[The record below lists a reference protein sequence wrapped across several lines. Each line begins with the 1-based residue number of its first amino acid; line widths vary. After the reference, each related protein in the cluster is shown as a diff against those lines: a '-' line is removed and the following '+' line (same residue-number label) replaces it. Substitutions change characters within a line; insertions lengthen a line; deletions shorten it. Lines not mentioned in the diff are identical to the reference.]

1 MNTNSPQNKSA
12 APGYAR
18 PKILDGLVSQDEIAN
33 ELGVH
38 PRTIERWVRQGDF
51 PKPFVLGRKRYWE
64 AKAVRALLES
74 NLGGPKG

>member
-1 MNTNSPQNKSA
+1 MKTNSPQNKST
-12 APGYAR
+12 APRYVL
-18 PKILDGLVSQDEIAN
+18 PKILDGLVGRNEIAN

-64 AKAVRALLES
+64 AKTVRELIES
-74 NLGGPKG
+74 KLGGPN

>member
-1 MNTNSPQNKSA
+1 MHTNSPQNKSA
-12 APGYAR
+12 VPRYVQ
-18 PKILDGLVSQDEIAN
+18 PKILDGLVGRNEIAN

-64 AKAVRALLES
+64 AKTVRELIES
-74 NLGGPKG
+74 KLGGPN